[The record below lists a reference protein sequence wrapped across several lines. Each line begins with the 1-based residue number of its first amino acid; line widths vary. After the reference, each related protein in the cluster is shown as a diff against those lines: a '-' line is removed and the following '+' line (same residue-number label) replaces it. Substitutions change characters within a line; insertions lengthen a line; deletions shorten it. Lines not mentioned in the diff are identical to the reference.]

1 MILDNNTPTKPH
13 IEYPTQWGFKLIG
26 RDKDALL
33 RCIKEAM
40 GDKKHICSLGNSS
53 KNGKFH
59 TYNASCVVETEE
71 ERNRIFKYCQDHNDV
86 DMVI

>member
-40 GDKKHICSLGNSS
+40 GDKKHICSLGNS
-53 KNGKFH
+53 
-59 TYNASCVVETEE
+59 
-71 ERNRIFKYCQDHNDV
+71 
-86 DMVI
+86 